1 MRKLLAALLILWSVI
16 TAFAERSSAQDT
28 KSIQDNSFLIEEAYN
43 QERGVVQ
50 HINTFQRLR
59 SGNWAYTFTQEW
71 PVPDLKHQFSY
82 TLPILGLEDDSGV
95 GDISLNYRYQLIGDG
110 DATVASAPRFSLILP
125 TGDEKKGL
133 GAGGIGFQFN
143 LPVSIV
149 VHPKLA
155 THWNAGMTF
164 TPSAK
169 NADGV
174 KDTKTDFN
182 LGQSF
187 IWLAHQN
194 FNVLLET
201 VWNSVQ
207 TIESRGEKTRTSS
220 LFISPGVRWAHNFKN
235 GLQIVPGIA
244 FPIGIGPS
252 SGEYGVFFYLSFEH
266 PFLK

>member
-1 MRKLLAALLILWSVI
+1 MRKPLAALLILCPVI

-28 KSIQDNSFLIEEAYN
+28 RPIQDNSFLLEEAYN

-50 HINTFQRLR
+50 HINAFQRLR
-59 SGNWAYTFTQEW
+59 SGTWAYTFTQEW
-71 PVPDLKHQFSY
+71 PVPDRKHQLSY
-82 TLPILGLEDDSGV
+82 TLPILRPEDSSGV
-95 GDISLNYRYQLIGDG
+95 GDISLNYRYQLIGDS
-110 DATVASAPRFSLILP
+110 DATVASAPRFSLIIP

-133 GAGGIGFQFN
+133 GAGGTGFQFN

-164 TPSAK
+164 TPSAR

-194 FNVLLET
+194 FNVVLET

-207 TIESRGEKTRTSS
+207 TIENGGEKTRRSS
-220 LFISPGVRWAHNFKN
+220 LFINPGVRWARNFN
-235 GLQIVPGIA
+235 NALQIVPGIA

-252 SGEYGVFFYLSFEH
+252 SGEYGVFLYLSLEH

>member
-110 DATVASAPRFSLILP
+110 DATVASAPRFSLVFP

-207 TIESRGEKTRTSS
+207 TIESRDEKTRTSS